1 MSITLDN
8 IKKKY
13 ENRLPRPIDA
23 HKFFSVLVP
32 LVEKDGKVYFLYEVR
47 AKDMASQ
54 PGEICFPGGHLEEG
68 ESLEQCALR
77 ETYEEIGIPAEKV
90 DVIGPGDIIY
100 GYANYTLYT
109 YMGIIK
115 YEDYLNAKIDPAEV
129 DEIFLVS
136 AEDLA
141 KNPPQI
147 HDERVYS
154 HIGKEFPY
162 DKVGIKETY
171 QWRVGNW
178 VIPIYDMDGRII
190 WGLTARITENVI
202 RTIY

>member
-1 MSITLDN
+1 MNITLEK
-8 IKKKY
+8 IKQVY
-13 ENRLPRPIDA
+13 RHRAPRPIGP

-32 LVEKDGKVYFLYEVR
+32 LVEKDGKVHLLFEVR
-47 AKDMASQ
+47 AKDMESQ

-68 ESLEQCALR
+68 ETLEACALR
-77 ETYEEIGIPAEKV
+77 ETFEEIGIAPENV
-90 DVIGPGDIIY
+90 EVIGQGDVLY

-109 YMGIIK
+109 YMGIIQ

-129 DEIFLVS
+129 DEIFLVPID
-136 AEDLA
+136 DLIA
-141 KNPPQI
+141 NPPQI
-147 HDERVYS
+147 HDEQIYS

-178 VIPIYDMDGRII
+178 VIPIYDIEGRII

-202 RTIY
+202 HSIW